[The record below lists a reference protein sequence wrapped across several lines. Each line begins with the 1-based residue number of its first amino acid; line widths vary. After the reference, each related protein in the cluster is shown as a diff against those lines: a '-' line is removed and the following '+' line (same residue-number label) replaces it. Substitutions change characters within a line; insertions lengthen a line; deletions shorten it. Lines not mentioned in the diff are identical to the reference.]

1 MAWHPFR
8 NFGLKIAALI
18 LGTLVWII
26 VSGQQA
32 ERSVRV
38 PLEFRKKPAAL
49 EIMGTPPE
57 TVEVWIHGA
66 SSQIS
71 RLGLGDVVAFIDLS
85 DAEAGPQVVPLRTD
99 QVVAPIGVEVTRVNP
114 TTVNLSLE
122 PSGKVDAPITPTLEG
137 KPAAGFVVES
147 WTIEPRTVEVLGPAS
162 RLKDPPAVITE
173 RISIEGAKA
182 TVTATVAVSV
192 VDGALRLRD
201 PRTARVT
208 VRIVPVRV
216 R

>member
-8 NFGLKIAALI
+8 NVGLKIAAVG
-18 LGTLVWII
+18 LGTLIWII

-71 RLGLGDVVAFIDLS
+71 RLGLGDVVAFIDLT
-85 DAEAGPQVVPLRTD
+85 DAEPGPQVVPLSTD

-114 TTVNLSLE
+114 TTVNLTLE
-122 PSGKVDAPITPTLEG
+122 PSAKVDAPITPTLDG

-147 WTIEPRTVEVLGPAS
+147 WTTDPKTVEVLGPAS

-173 RISIEGAKA
+173 RVSIEGAKA
-182 TVTATVAVSV
+182 TVTATVGVSV

-201 PRTARVT
+201 PRTVRVT

-216 R
+216 K

>member
-137 KPAAGFVVES
+137 KPAPGFVVES

-162 RLKDPPAVITE
+162 RLKELPAVITE

-182 TVTATVAVSV
+182 TVTATVGVSV